1 MACPPELAQHAAS
14 TRSAWEA
21 ILDEEAAGTVEVLLN
36 TLEPY
41 QREIEHHFAVEGQR
55 RFRGLMAGY
64 LHLFTRAKYVGST
77 LRDRIPLLPKP
88 SQAVEKPA
96 AWDLA
101 SFTRACSSVA
111 GDRHLDAR
119 GRALPNRLLVE
130 ADRQGFPLNLLNE
143 AVEAAA
149 KLNWRQRYAQALVEI
164 LQQVEKE
171 SAHPAGVRRW
181 IQKGVVW
188 IADWVPPVALIAAL
202 VQLLWRYFDPYGRG
216 YSFQV
221 SDV

>member
-1 MACPPELAQHAAS
+1 MACPPELSQRAAS

-88 SQAVEKPA
+88 SQAVETPA
-96 AWDLA
+96 AWNLA
-101 SFTRACSSVA
+101 TFTRTCSSVA

-130 ADRQGFPLNLLNE
+130 ADQQGFPVELLNE
-143 AVEAAA
+143 PAETAA
-149 KLNWRQRYAQALVEI
+149 KVNWRQRYAQALVEV
-164 LQQVEKE
+164 LHQVERDW
-171 SAHPAGVRRW
+171 ARPAGIRRW
-181 IQKGVVW
+181 VQGTIVFL
-188 IADWVPPVALIAAL
+188 ADWV
-202 VQLLWRYFDPYGRG
+202 
-216 YSFQV
+216 
-221 SDV
+221 